1 MTPCAA
7 KIVAARAPVGELQS
21 PIDATISMTE
31 MYNRASLIML
41 GEKNAGVHK
50 TFANMSPDSV
60 QWSLSGTEKRY
71 FSGRSLAIDGMDN
84 VIEFLE
90 KLESGHI
97 SDIDFLEMRACDQG
111 CAGGILC
118 PGNRFL
124 TVERLEQRQE
134 KLRKL
139 KDADNGKVTN
149 SLMKYKETLHTLS
162 GVDPVYPRD
171 GLLLD
176 EDMEKALIKLQRI
189 KRLLT
194 YFPGF
199 DCGACGAPSCKNL
212 AEDIVKGNASISHC
226 VFVQRVMEKNYK
238 LSPDQA
244 FVVIEKIWGKGR
256 LNKYEE
262 SHETES

>member
-1 MTPCAA
+1 MT
-7 KIVAARAPVGELQS
+7 
-21 PIDATISMTE
+21 
-31 MYNRASLIML
+31 
-41 GEKNAGVHK
+41 
-50 TFANMSPDSV
+50 PDSV
-60 QWSLSGTEKRY
+60 CWSLSGTEKHY
-71 FSGRSLAIDGMDN
+71 FPGRSLAIDGMEN

-90 KLESGHI
+90 KLESGHV

-124 TVERLEQRQE
+124 TVERLEQRQ
-134 KLRKL
+134 KRLQL
-139 KDADNGKVTN
+139 
-149 SLMKYKETLHTLS
+149 LMDQQGGHVENRLMDYGEMLQPLS
-162 GVDPVYPRD
+162 GVEPVHPRD

-189 KRLLT
+189 KRLMT

-199 DCGACGAPSCKNL
+199 DCGACGAPSCRNL
-212 AEDIVKGNASISHC
+212 AEDIVQGKASISHC

-244 FVVIEKIWGKGR
+244 FVVIEKIWGRNR
-256 LNKYEE
+256 LNKYSDANGED
-262 SHETES
+262 S

>member
-1 MTPCAA
+1 
-7 KIVAARAPVGELQS
+7 
-21 PIDATISMTE
+21 
-31 MYNRASLIML
+31 
-41 GEKNAGVHK
+41 
-50 TFANMSPDSV
+50 MSPDSV
-60 QWSLSGTEKRY
+60 NWSLSGTEKEY
-71 FSGRSLAIDGMDN
+71 FPGRSLAIDGMDN

-90 KLESGHI
+90 KLESGQI

-118 PGNRFL
+118 PANRFL
-124 TVERLEQRQE
+124 TVERLSDRHK
-134 KLRKL
+134 KLQKL
-139 KDADNGKVTN
+139 KDRDNGRVVN
-149 SLMKYKETLHTLS
+149 YLMDCSKMLHEMS

-176 EDMEKALIKLQRI
+176 EDIEKALIKLQRI
-189 KRLLT
+189 ERLMS

-199 DCGACGAPSCKNL
+199 DCGACGAPSCRNL
-212 AEDIVKGNASISHC
+212 AEDIVKDKASISHC

-256 LNKYEE
+256 LDKYAGK
-262 SHETES
+262 

>member
-1 MTPCAA
+1 M
-7 KIVAARAPVGELQS
+7 S
-21 PIDATISMTE
+21 P
-31 MYNRASLIML
+31 
-41 GEKNAGVHK
+41 
-50 TFANMSPDSV
+50 PDSV
-60 QWSLSGTEKRY
+60 NWSLSGTEKKY
-71 FSGRSLAIDGMDN
+71 FPGRSLAIDGIDN

-97 SDIDFLEMRACDQG
+97 AEIDFLEMRACDQG

-124 TVERLEQRQE
+124 TVERLEHRHKRLQ
-134 KLRKL
+134 KL
-139 KDADNGKVTN
+139 KKADKGVVRNP
-149 SLMKYKETLHTLS
+149 LMEYKEVLHALS
-162 GVDPVYPRD
+162 SVDPVYPRD

-189 KRLLT
+189 ERLMT

-199 DCGACGAPSCKNL
+199 DCGACGAPGCRNL
-212 AEDIVKGNASISHC
+212 AEDIVRGKASISHC

-244 FVVIEKIWGKGR
+244 FVVIEKIWGRNR
-256 LNKYEE
+256 LNKYRDSHGKE
-262 SHETES
+262 S